1 MKATEQYFSAVMFV
15 VQYTVVLTW
24 YYDQKVTFTFHSD
37 FEALFAGRSP
47 GGVLGLNF

>member
-24 YYDQKVTFTFHSD
+24 YYDQKVTFAFHSG
-37 FEALFAGRSP
+37 FEALFAERSP
-47 GGVLGLNF
+47 SEVLSLNF